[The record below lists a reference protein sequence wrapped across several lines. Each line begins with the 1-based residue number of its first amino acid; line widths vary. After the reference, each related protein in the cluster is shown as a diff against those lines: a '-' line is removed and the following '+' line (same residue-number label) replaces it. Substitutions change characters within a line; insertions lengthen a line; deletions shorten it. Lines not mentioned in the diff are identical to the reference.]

1 LEEKREGGSQKTVFN
16 HWLYCQFDFRARQS
30 RCFETAIY
38 GGEEVGFQ
46 FAKLDTSGS
55 QIQAV
60 SQLQAIEWLRTT
72 PEDNERRKD
81 KITAN
86 KVAVKDQL
94 QSRVVQYFGE
104 EEAGALIGQENE
116 ILRLMHS
123 VGYTEEEIDMVRDAF
138 KTKDIFYRREVSQKK
153 RRIMTQKN
161 KGDVYQDTLRELV
174 TIAKDI
180 SKHSESDDVQL
191 PKRAESVLFY
201 VKNNE

>member
-1 LEEKREGGSQKTVFN
+1 LR
-16 HWLYCQFDFRARQS
+16 S
-30 RCFETAIY
+30 R
-38 GGEEVGFQ
+38 
-46 FAKLDTSGS
+46 K
-55 QIQAV
+55 
-60 SQLQAIEWLRTT
+60 
-72 PEDNERRKD
+72 
-81 KITAN
+81 
-86 KVAVKDQL
+86 
-94 QSRVVQYFGE
+94 YFGE

-138 KTKDIFYRREVSQKK
+138 KTKDIFYRRKVSQKK

-174 TIAKDI
+174 AIAKDI
-180 SKHSESDDVQL
+180 SKHSEGDDVEL